1 MSLNLVLTGL
11 CLLLAAGL
19 RMWIVRVHPP
29 WEYVFSDMGG
39 YIANADRVF
48 KDRLVPGSFFQ
59 PIGFSAFLSFLRK
72 IGWGYKA
79 IAPIHVIVGTLTAY
93 FAGRVAAYVESE
105 RLALFTT
112 FVVGV
117 HFSLAYMSGYYM
129 SETIY
134 AFLLTF
140 VSWVVVTTRLRTVWS
155 VVVVAAA
162 LWLSNWLKGYSGPIV
177 ILTLMYFALR
187 AHEDRSQRW
196 RWLRAAV
203 ILVAIFGT
211 QPVVHHEWTKRAIH
225 DAQWG
230 PTASGLNLVEGKCP
244 WKHNEDSAGY
254 GWWSPMYVQQK
265 NSTYRKWDHPFT
277 DAAYFQ
283 KQGLQCIKDNPVIM
297 LTSFRN
303 IAELFVRNMLWPA
316 SGDDKFRKFERDYEK
331 WFLGFLFPGMVV
343 GLLRLG
349 SSTRARRN
357 LFGLAVMVPIVA
369 ICGVVYLFKS
379 EIRYR
384 IPFDPY
390 FCLIACSGWL
400 GIFAFLKRAFRAVVA
415 VKSPV

>member
-1 MSLNLVLTGL
+1 
-11 CLLLAAGL
+11 
-19 RMWIVRVHPP
+19 MWIVREHPP
-29 WEYVFSDMGG
+29 WESVFSDMGG
-39 YIANADRVF
+39 YIANADRVYSG
-48 KDRLVPGSFFQ
+48 KVNPGSFFQ
-59 PIGFSAFLSFLRK
+59 PIGFSAFLAFLRK
-72 IGWGYKA
+72 VGWGYRA
-79 IAPIHVIVGTLTAY
+79 IAPIHVCVGTLTALL
-93 FAGRVAAYVESE
+93 AGRVAAHVESE
-105 RLALFTT
+105 RAALLTT

-140 VSWVVVTTRLRTVWS
+140 VSWVVVVTRLRTVWS
-155 VVVVAAA
+155 VIVIAVV

-177 ILTLMYFALR
+177 ILTLCYFALR
-187 AHEDRSQRW
+187 AREERSQRW

-203 ILVAIFGT
+203 VLVAIFAT
-211 QPVVHHEWTKRAIH
+211 QPIAHHEWTKKAIH
-225 DAQWG
+225 DGQWG

-244 WKHNEDSAGY
+244 WKRNEDSAGY

-265 NSTYRKWDHPFT
+265 NGTYRKWTHPFT
-277 DAAYFQ
+277 EASYFQ
-283 KQGLQCIKDNPVIM
+283 KQGLLCIKDNPMIM
-297 LTSFRN
+297 VQSFRN

-316 SGDDKFRKFERDYEK
+316 SGDDKFRKFERTYEK
-331 WFLGFLFPGMVV
+331 WFLAFLFPGLIV
-343 GLLRLG
+343 GLFRLG

-384 IPFDPY
+384 IPFDPF
-390 FCLIACSGWL
+390 FCLIAASGWI
-400 GIFAFLKRAFRAVVA
+400 GIGQVARRLFFAVVRRRAVRPRVTET
-415 VKSPV
+415 